1 MCSLQRVFINNLKY
15 FRKSRGL
22 RQLDLALE
30 IGKSSNYI
38 NSIENGKYFPPL
50 DTIEQISRCLQIE
63 PVQLFDQRACLENL
77 VLTER
82 KDLAQEIIEKLYTRL
97 REDLYAFIK
106 EDVEDVLR

>member
-1 MCSLQRVFINNLKY
+1 MCSLQQIFINNLKY

-50 DTIEQISRCLQIE
+50 DTIEQISQCLQIE
-63 PVQLFDQRACLENL
+63 PVQLFNRHACLENC
-77 VLTER
+77 VLAE
-82 KDLAQEIIEKLYTRL
+82 KEDLSKEIIEKLSIQ
-97 REDLYAFIK
+97 AS
-106 EDVEDVLR
+106 